1 MKNLK
6 QSVYTVLLLIL
17 TTASLSGQIPKEY
30 DDALR
35 DQERENKK
43 LERQYDFTIDPRE
56 QVPVLPQDYSIQ
68 AQGNWGFDYLKAG
81 DNAGQI
87 DSRAQKR
94 VVVFIFDTAGEWTH
108 PGLTSFAWNAKG
120 KVFTGEASP
129 ADGNGHSTHCA
140 GIIGGLSD
148 SYNIGIASQ
157 MVKNNLLKGIPYK
170 VLANDGGG
178 NFSWI
183 NTAIA
188 TANIEARA
196 LIASGWRVVYSFS
209 LGGGTANQP
218 ETDELI
224 RQAEDIGVF
233 TVCAA
238 GNTSKEGIG
247 APANGGSAHAIGSLD
262 RGGTRS
268 VFSTWGAKLYAAAPG
283 AGIMSTYP
291 PDQYRELSGT
301 SMATPGQA
309 AVVAVLMS
317 VFPTATNRQISHYLK
332 AESTDLDAP
341 GWDKYTGWGAGL
353 LTKLLAGD
361 PTKQPDTGNGNPGQ
375 DPGQEPP
382 VKKKRDI
389 VLVLDK
395 SYPVRWKPLTDSG
408 PFRAAFLDIKVE
420 TKTAKYAEFEAD
432 RVEKLTA
439 EFFGKYNFLLTAD
452 ADFADA
458 GYWAGYFYE
467 KILNKEGNEL
477 KILEYTVH
485 DATGRTVWKSRQS
498 AQKLTY
504 SMQILGKPEIMT
516 FKINKP

>member
-1 MKNLK
+1 MKNKLVFK
-6 QSVYTVLLLIL
+6 TVLLLIL

-30 DDALR
+30 FDALR

-43 LERQYDFTIDPRE
+43 LERQYDFVLDPIEQID
-56 QVPVLPQDYSIQ
+56 VAPQAYSIQ
-68 AQGNWGFDYLKAG
+68 ASGNWGFDYLQAEI
-81 DNAGQI
+81 NAAQI
-87 DSRAQKR
+87 DSRAQKK

-108 PGLTSFAWNAKG
+108 PGLSQFAWNSKG
-120 KVFTGEASP
+120 KTFTGEASQ

-148 SYNIGIASQ
+148 LYNIGIASQ
-157 MVKNNLLKGIPYK
+157 MVKNGLLKGIPYK
-170 VLANDGGG
+170 VLTNSGGG

-183 NTAIA
+183 NTAIE
-188 TANIEARA
+188 TANAEART
-196 LIASGWRVVYSFS
+196 LIAAGWRVVYSFS

-224 RQAEDIGVF
+224 RIAEEIGVF

-247 APANGGSAHAIGSLD
+247 APANGGSAHAVGSLD
-262 RGGTRS
+262 RTGMRS
-268 VFSTWGAKLYAAAPG
+268 AFSTYGAKLYAAAPG

-301 SMATPGQA
+301 SMATPAQA
-309 AVVAVLMS
+309 AIVAVLMS

-353 LTKLLAGD
+353 LTRLLAGD
-361 PTKQPDTGNGNPGQ
+361 PTKQPDSGNGNPGQ

-382 VKKKRDI
+382 AKKKRDI
-389 VLVLDK
+389 ILVLDK
-395 SYPVRWKPLTDSG
+395 SYPVRWKPLTDTG
-408 PFRAAFLDIKVE
+408 PFRAAFVDLKVE

-439 EFFGKYNFLLTAD
+439 DFFGKYNFLLTAD

-458 GYWAGYFYE
+458 GYWAGYFFE

-485 DATGRTVWKSRQS
+485 DATGRTAWKARQS
-498 AQKLTY
+498 AQKLTH
-504 SMQILGKPEIMT
+504 SMQLLGKPEIYA
-516 FKINKP
+516 FPLERK